1 MYYRES
7 VVVQRQFRLE
17 NAMGRIMLIV
27 LCFVALSSCTATTL
41 SSSTTGALEQSRTRD
56 NIYAPEQPRSLTRL
70 TGTAN
75 SEACV
80 RWSVCGTD
88 LGIPYLR
95 RDGSVGITF
104 GDTFSSSTPDQGS
117 GWRSPVILHSSSDP
131 KHHTI
136 KFSGAAGVQGD
147 GYTPEVTGNGHNSGG
162 EVSAIPNDVVVL
174 PDGRQVMSLQS
185 VSGWPPGTWTTNYSE
200 LALSTDDG
208 NSFRRTG
215 VRWGSRGGKSA
226 TQMTSMQL
234 DGNYVYMISVRA
246 GRVNGLMFLRR
257 VPWRDILTPQAYL
270 CWNGT
275 DWVTTCSD
283 GILRGRFG
291 EPSLRK
297 LQDGTWVMAYFD
309 LATGAVVTRY
319 ADQPTGKWS
328 APTVQI
334 TYHELDF
341 LYGGFIHPLSTKN
354 NLTLMVSSWQR
365 HSGVTHR
372 YDVSQ
377 LSGLSIYPAP
387 RKD

>member
-1 MYYRES
+1 MR
-7 VVVQRQFRLE
+7 RFL
-17 NAMGRIMLIV
+17 LIL
-27 LCFVALSSCTATTL
+27 LCLAALSSCTAVTL
-41 SSSTTGALEQSRTRD
+41 GSGTTGALERVESKQP
-56 NIYAPEQPRSLTRL
+56 YAPEQPRSLTRL

-75 SEACV
+75 NEACA

-104 GDTFSSSTPDQGS
+104 GDTFSSPTPDSGN

-131 KHHTI
+131 KHQMI
-136 KFSGAAGVQGD
+136 QFDDAAGIQGD
-147 GYTPEVTGNGHNSGG
+147 GYTPEVTHNGHNSGG

-208 NSFRRTG
+208 NSFHRTG
-215 VRWGSRGGKSA
+215 VRWGSRGGRSA
-226 TQMTSMQL
+226 TQMVSMQL
-234 DGNYVYMISVRA
+234 DGDYVYMIGVRA
-246 GRVNGLMFLRR
+246 GRVDGPMFLRR
-257 VPWRDILTPQAYL
+257 VPWRDILTPTAYR

-275 DWVTTCSD
+275 EWTTTCTR

-309 LATGAVVTRY
+309 LTTGAIVTRY
-319 ADQPTGKWS
+319 TDKPTGQWS
-328 APTVQI
+328 APTVQV

-377 LSGLSIYPAP
+377 LSGLSIYPSP
-387 RKD
+387 RKE